1 MLQDKDI
8 FTIFAA
14 GLEGTASPLYEIK
27 NTIVKKDPKMN
38 KTSTLLGNLLDTLRT
53 PTLTSR
59 RLSAPRRV
67 MRVACK
73 VPTNGLCPC
82 LSRSLSLRLPSAS
95 RSLSLSKGR
104 SPEVS

>member
-1 MLQDKDI
+1 MLHNKDI

-59 RLSAPRRV
+59 RLFSLRHV
-67 MRVACK
+67 LGIACK
-73 VPTNGLCPC
+73 VPINGLCPC

-95 RSLSLSKGR
+95 EASKGR
-104 SPEVS
+104 LTLHVY

>member
-59 RLSAPRRV
+59 RLFSLRHV
-67 MRVACK
+67 LGIACK
-73 VPTNGLCPC
+73 VPTNGLCPWFNQVPE
-82 LSRSLSLRLPSAS
+82 LVEGPQSRSLVVPKSIN
-95 RSLSLSKGR
+95 
-104 SPEVS
+104 